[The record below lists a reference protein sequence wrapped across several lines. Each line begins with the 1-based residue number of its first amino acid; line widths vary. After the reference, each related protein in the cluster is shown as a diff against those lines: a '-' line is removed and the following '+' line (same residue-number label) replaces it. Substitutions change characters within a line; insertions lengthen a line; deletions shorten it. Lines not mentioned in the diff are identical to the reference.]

1 MAIREKT
8 KYTGVYVRTSTTRRY
23 QGKPDACFE
32 FTYKADGK
40 LIWEKVGWKSE
51 GYTAVLASELR
62 AERIRQ
68 FRHPEMFPNTARTP
82 NLTYGQAWK
91 IFSEK
96 RLPFLKSGSQRILK
110 YHYAMH
116 IEPFFANT
124 PLHKITSLELETFR
138 ATLMKTT
145 TIHRTDRGKSYTLGV
160 LLHLLP
166 SNPS

>member
-51 GYTAVLASELR
+51 GYTAVLARELR

-82 NLTYGQAWK
+82 ILTYGQA
-91 IFSEK
+91 
-96 RLPFLKSGSQRILK
+96 
-110 YHYAMH
+110 
-116 IEPFFANT
+116 
-124 PLHKITSLELETFR
+124 
-138 ATLMKTT
+138 
-145 TIHRTDRGKSYTLGV
+145 
-160 LLHLLP
+160 
-166 SNPS
+166 